1 MDKMNNVIMLPTEK
15 TYLYNNR
22 NNRTK
27 LNKETI
33 NEVINLIYDNIS
45 KMTRKQS
52 NNLNERLKIYDKL
65 ISA

>member
-22 NNRTK
+22 NNRIK

-45 KMTRKQS
+45 KMTRKLTS
-52 NNLNERLKIYDKL
+52 CK
-65 ISA
+65 